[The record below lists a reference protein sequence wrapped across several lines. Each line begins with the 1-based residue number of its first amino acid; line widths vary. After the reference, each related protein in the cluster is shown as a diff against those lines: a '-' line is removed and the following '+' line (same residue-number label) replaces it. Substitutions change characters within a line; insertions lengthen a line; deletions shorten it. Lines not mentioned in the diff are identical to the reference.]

1 MKKSLNNGVAD
12 KKEGNMCESLKE
24 KSCRLCI
31 NTNSKV
37 VVICI
42 VLLNYSAFVCGSI
55 FVVDI
60 DSIFS
65 TLPLSHSLAPLPRG
79 PMGRVVEWRAAN
91 LPPHTLRSHPR
102 NAGASRPRPRGSL
115 SSSLCNNSIS
125 HSFSQTILA

>member
-1 MKKSLNNGVAD
+1 MERKMKKSLNNGVAD

-60 DSIFS
+60 DKPINEP
-65 TLPLSHSLAPLPRG
+65 T
-79 PMGRVVEWRAAN
+79 
-91 LPPHTLRSHPR
+91 
-102 NAGASRPRPRGSL
+102 
-115 SSSLCNNSIS
+115 
-125 HSFSQTILA
+125 